1 MQVDT
6 VCCCVEVSFSQSQL
20 VRKMTYSP
28 STSQLP
34 TSLDN
39 HSSSVTTNTSSST
52 DHIRRYTAECVI
64 RFTPMLSC
72 FFLKCCPRRDIYP
85 GFLQCDVLYAR
96 QTDPSNLH
104 TTVLWLG
111 QTCSTEDATKTFS
124 APKGPYGTKN
134 GCKRDNI
141 TEQNSCVC
149 MSPETMS

>member
-1 MQVDT
+1 
-6 VCCCVEVSFSQSQL
+6 
-20 VRKMTYSP
+20 
-28 STSQLP
+28 
-34 TSLDN
+34 N

-52 DHIRRYTAECVI
+52 DHIRRYTAECAI
-64 RFTPMLSC
+64 RLQG
-72 FFLKCCPRRDIYP
+72 KRRDIYP